1 VWRVTFPFIFGR
13 TAVFACAAGFV
24 LAFGSASS
32 LAENVIT
39 LGDSLTAEYETI
51 QPIPGFDT
59 EPTKYANVTHPGW
72 VSMSWVEVLG
82 RTRSWFFDFGKWR
95 GLSEPWPPP
104 RFSGYARNWAVP
116 GVMASQYADFMTA
129 GFSSNP
135 LYYALRRPLDQDLR
149 DDADRVVIWLG
160 TNELRA
166 NFGAIY
172 DEDDNSARA
181 GFVDELGDRLIDDLK
196 RIVRHVKDQNSN
208 LEIVLANLPDLG
220 ATPSK
225 KIAHPDPLKRARV
238 TAATETINAR
248 IQKLADD
255 ENAALADVYA
265 VTQKLVAGEP
275 FYFGAIKFVDDESN
289 DNDPHYL
296 FTNDGLHP
304 NTALQIQLARTF
316 VRTFNEHYHAGIPQ
330 ITHAEALNL
339 LRINPREPY
348 RQWIGAQDVESRG
361 LLKDPDGDGMTNLME
376 YAFGT
381 NPAASDAGNLPFVRT
396 GPVEGITGDES
407 ITYTPAQGEHRDIE
421 ITIQYKVDTVWKR
434 VPADHIVTDGQSITA
449 VIPPVPVPVRSRVKV
464 RLVPPQGSL
473 NNVVTVYLLPL
484 QE

>member
-1 VWRVTFPFIFGR
+1 VWTVTYPFIFDR
-13 TAVFACAAGFV
+13 TAVLAFTAGFV
-24 LAFGSASS
+24 LAAGVASS
-32 LAENVIT
+32 PAESVIT

-59 EPTKYANVTHPGW
+59 EPTNYAKVTHPGW

-82 RTRSWFFDFGKWR
+82 RTRRGYFDFGKWR
-95 GLSEPWPPP
+95 GLSQPWPPP

-129 GFSSNP
+129 RFSSNP
-135 LYYALRRPLDQDLR
+135 LYYALRQPLDQDLR

-166 NFGAIY
+166 KFGAIY
-172 DEDDNSARA
+172 DEDDDSARA
-181 GFVDELGDRLIDDLK
+181 RFVEILGDRLIDDLK
-196 RIVRHVKDQNSN
+196 GIVRHIKDQNSD
-208 LEIVLANLPDLG
+208 LEMVLANLPDLS

-225 KIAHPDPLKRARV
+225 KIAHPDPAKRLRV
-238 TAATETINAR
+238 TAATETINGQ
-248 IQKLADD
+248 ILKLADD
-255 ENAALADVYA
+255 EDIALANVYA
-265 VTQKLVAGEP
+265 VTKKLVAGEP
-275 FYFGAIKFVDDESN
+275 FYFGAIKFVDDQSN

-316 VRTFNEHYHAGIPQ
+316 VRTFNDHYQAAIPQ
-330 ITHAEALNL
+330 ITQAEALNL
-339 LRINPREPY
+339 LGINPREPY
-348 RQWIGAQDVESRG
+348 RQWIEAQGVESRG

-396 GPVEGITGDES
+396 GPVDGITGDES

-421 ITIQYKVDTVWKR
+421 ITVQYKVDTVWKR
-434 VPADHIVTDGQSITA
+434 VPADHIVTNGQSVTA
-449 VIPPVPVPVRSRVKV
+449 VIPPVPAPVRSRVKV
-464 RLVPPQGSL
+464 RLVPPQGL
-473 NNVVTVYLLPL
+473 MNNVVTVYLLPL